1 MTRTFNRVWPDVAIH
16 PGEHIQDFYED
27 DDGFSVSVLAS
38 EAGLREHEL
47 QAFIDGKASVT
58 PEIANGLSKVLASE
72 PKWWINLQTLYEQEK
87 ARIEENQRF
96 SMARYVDFSTPISG
110 VVPIDDLTDS
120 GEVPERYNKVEQARY
135 LCEWLGISELDGYD
149 ERILGHFQRSNRA
162 HSPKPA
168 PLVVWLRRGEL
179 MAREQSGSLPPYG
192 EAVLEVGAKGLRPL
206 TLETPEVFVSAMR
219 DACNAAGVAFVALP
233 YMPGSGIRG
242 VARWLDD
249 GRPMVQINDHGHASD
264 LVWFTFYH
272 EVAHV
277 LNGDQDYLDLEEPAG
292 GVGFDEVP
300 EAERLANEYAED
312 ALVPRPDWNELLERI
327 ADGPAPSNW
336 RGSADRFAA
345 QQGIHRGIVVG
356 RLLHS
361 GVIGDWQAYHGCK
374 QPFSLQ

>member
-1 MTRTFNRVWPDVAIH
+1 MTNVTHTKVWPDVATH
-16 PGEHIQDFYED
+16 PGGIVTLFYED
-27 DDGFSVSVLAS
+27 DEVIPVGDLAS
-38 EAGLREHEL
+38 DAGLKDCDL
-47 QAFIDGKASVT
+47 QALIDGNSGVT
-58 PEIANGLSKVLASE
+58 PEIADGLGKALGTGSSFWLK
-72 PKWWINLQTLYEQEK
+72 LQTLYEQEK

-162 HSPKPA
+162 FSPKPA

-179 MAREQSGSLPPYG
+179 MAREQSGSLPPYD

-206 TLETPEVFVSAMR
+206 TLETPEVFVGAMG

-249 GRPMVQINDHGHASD
+249 GRPMVQINDQGHASD

-272 EVAHV
+272 EVAHI

-292 GVGFDEVP
+292 GVGADDVP
-300 EAERLANEYAED
+300 EAERLANEYAREMMGD
-312 ALVPRPDWNELLERI
+312 VGAVGESL
-327 ADGPAPSNW
+327 
-336 RGSADRFAA
+336 RGSAVAT
-345 QQGIHRGIVVG
+345 
-356 RLLHS
+356 
-361 GVIGDWQAYHGCK
+361 
-374 QPFSLQ
+374 

>member
-1 MTRTFNRVWPDVAIH
+1 MTNRAYAKVWCDVATH

-27 DDGFSVSVLAS
+27 DEVIPVGVLAS
-38 EAGLREHEL
+38 EAGLKKQEL
-47 QAFIDGKASVT
+47 QALIDGETSVT
-58 PEIANGLSKVLASE
+58 AAIAEGLGRALGTGASFWL
-72 PKWWINLQTLYEQEK
+72 KSQGLYEQEK
-87 ARIEENQRF
+87 TRIEENKRF

-110 VVPIDDLTDS
+110 VVPIDDLTES

-162 HSPKPA
+162 HSPNPA

-179 MAREQSGSLPPYG
+179 MAREQSGSLPPYD

-206 TLETPEVFVSAMR
+206 TLETPEVFVGAMR

-233 YMPGSGIRG
+233 YMPGSGVRG
-242 VARWLDD
+242 VARLLDD

-272 EVAHV
+272 EVAHI

-292 GVGFDEVP
+292 GVGADDVP
-300 EAERLANEYAED
+300 EAERLANEYAREMVGD
-312 ALVPRPDWNELLERI
+312 VGAVGESL
-327 ADGPAPSNW
+327 
-336 RGSADRFAA
+336 RGSAVAT
-345 QQGIHRGIVVG
+345 
-356 RLLHS
+356 
-361 GVIGDWQAYHGCK
+361 
-374 QPFSLQ
+374 